1 MPRLSSV
8 EQQPAPTLLKRF
20 NLAVSNGVRALADS
34 YWTKFFVGAVLLIS
48 GLDEAYDS
56 LSTDLSE
63 ARLGAH
69 HGVLILGFVNVLAAL
84 PDVLDGLVGTL
95 ATEDAED
102 IDDEDA
108 EVDAASPADV
118 PAPRLHRAA

>member
-1 MPRLSSV
+1 
-8 EQQPAPTLLKRF
+8 
-20 NLAVSNGVRALADS
+20 
-34 YWTKFFVGAVLLIS
+34 VGAVLLIS

-69 HGVLILGFVNVLAAL
+69 HGVLILGFVNVFAAL